1 MDMKIIL
8 AASAMVALAG
18 CVGSGVGQAEKV
30 SPNGT
35 DFDNALSGGY
45 LRLAQAEQKE
55 FDYTDAD
62 YFAARAISS
71 ATAVMVLPP
80 EVGDRDLPQEEQ
92 IYVLGLRNDLV
103 EVLDGGARERAP
115 QLAAAAQIAY
125 ECWIQELEENIQQ
138 DEIAAC
144 RDQLDG
150 LIPALRNAIGDEVAA
165 APAPAKPKPKRI
177 KGKIFRILF
186 PTGGTKLDAAANAAV
201 TDAAG
206 HVGNFKAPRVVVS
219 GYTDTEGAAA
229 SNLSLSEKRARVVA
243 AALRIRGIANGLMK
257 VEGYGEDFPD
267 VRTADGVAEPKN
279 RRVEVNVGGR

>member
-71 ATAVMVLPP
+71 ATATMVLPP

-165 APAPAKPKPKRI
+165 APAKPKPKRI

-243 AALRIRGIANGLMK
+243 AALRIRGVANSIMK